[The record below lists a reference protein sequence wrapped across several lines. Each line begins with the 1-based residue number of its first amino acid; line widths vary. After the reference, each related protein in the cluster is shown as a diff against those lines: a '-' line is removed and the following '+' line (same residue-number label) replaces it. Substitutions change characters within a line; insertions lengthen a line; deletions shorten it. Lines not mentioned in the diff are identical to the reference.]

1 MKISETEEKALR
13 EFVDELRKRFGNLI
27 LETKLFG
34 SKARGKSETFSDI
47 DVFILVKNFDWDLRF
62 KISEIAND
70 ISIKYD
76 VLISDIVFSFE
87 EMNNRVIKST
97 PFIQN
102 IEREGIPL

>member
-1 MKISETEEKALR
+1 MKINEKEKKALR
-13 EFVDELRKRFGNLI
+13 DFVNELQKRFGDLI

-34 SKARGKSETFSDI
+34 SKARGESEEFSDI
-47 DVFILVKNFDWDLRF
+47 DVFILVKNFDWDFRF

-70 ISIKYD
+70 ISLKYD
-76 VLISDIVFSFE
+76 VLISDIVFSSE
-87 EMNNRVIKST
+87 EMNNRVIRAT

>member
-1 MKISETEEKALR
+1 MKISKTEKKALK
-13 EFVDELRKRFGNLI
+13 EFVNELHKRFGDLI

-34 SKARGKSETFSDI
+34 SKARGENEEFSDI
-47 DVFILVKNFDWDLRF
+47 DVFVLVKNFDWDLRF

-70 ISIKYD
+70 ISLKYD
-76 VLISDIVFSFE
+76 VLISDIVFSSD
-87 EMNNRVIKST
+87 EMNNKVIRAT